1 MMKSKTIP
9 NPVDVHVGSK
19 IRSRR
24 RALGISM
31 ETLGQQLGVTFQQI
45 QKYERGAN
53 RVSASRLQ
61 NIASALGVPVRYFFE
76 DMPSEQITSKATQTT
91 AFDLPEFVQF
101 VSSVEGQQLNRA
113 FVKIEDPKVRKHI
126 IALIKTVSAGEVTRR
141 R

>member
-1 MMKSKTIP
+1 MKSKTIP

-24 RALGISM
+24 RALGISL
-31 ETLGQQLGVTFQQI
+31 ETLGQQLGITFQQI

-76 DMPSEQITSKATQTT
+76 DMPSEQMTSEATQTT

-113 FVKIEDPKVRKHI
+113 FVKIADPKVRKRI
-126 IALIKTVSAGEVTRR
+126 VALIKTVSAGEITRR